1 MTEQN
6 KKEGAEAAKRGG
18 NVNAEE
24 NKEARRP
31 RRSRSHQNKNQ
42 EPAEKKAG
50 EAKAKDAKGKETKE
64 PETRKESGKGRAHS
78 PRHGQ

>member
-31 RRSRSHQNKNQ
+31 RRSRSHQNKKQ

-50 EAKAKDAKGKETKE
+50 EAKAKETKE
-64 PETRKESGKGRAHS
+64 PETRKESGK
-78 PRHGQ
+78 